1 MFKNVTGQKVA
12 FFAWDAG
19 AGIPKTGDRLNITA
33 QISKDGGASAPL
45 NQTNPAELD
54 ATNQPGIYVF
64 DLTQAETNAD
74 LVVITP
80 KSSTANVEIRPFV
93 AYPTLFTGT
102 KAGYLDAVL
111 STRLAAADYMAPDNA
126 GIAAVKAKTD
136 NLPTDPADQSQIE
149 AAITAAVASLAV
161 EANIQSHAQAGAA
174 VALAAYDPPTKAE
187 LDSAVGPLAMEGSV
201 KDHARAALDEYGPPT
216 RAEAT
221 GDKEAILAGL
231 ADLDALLDAIKAK
244 TDDLPGDPA
253 SQAAVLNAIAAL
265 NDITVGD
272 LLAGD
277 LSDTLSF
284 PANSLADLLRKLF
297 WILCNRLVINDAT
310 GAFTGYKSDGITP
323 AATGAIAADGS
334 TTERRAPT
342 WP

>member
-174 VALAAYDPPTKAE
+174 VALAVYD
-187 LDSAVGPLAMEGSV
+187 
-201 KDHARAALDEYGPPT
+201 PPT